1 MWILTRWFRNEIAYF
16 YQKYFMKKLFW
27 IWFVVAS
34 GCSQNPDLVINGSID
49 TLEPTKIIRY
59 VPDTNNQPRP
69 YDTVV
74 SQKGEF
80 SFKIIVDVPALNFIM
95 VEGQSGNFPFISEKG
110 ELKMNIETQNLTNS
124 KVVGTLSNDDLFAFK
139 EKSNEFGVGL
149 NSLTTQINEAR
160 QFNDNLLVEELQKQ
174 YLQLQEEIKAYEVSL
189 VKEKTNS
196 YLAALMLDRMLNTKT
211 MAPLQ
216 AKPIFSN
223 YTSRIKNTALG
234 KAIEEKLNAP
244 VSPTS
249 IGNQAPNFTAPSP
262 DGTLIELS
270 QRLRKITI
278 LDFWASWCRPCR
290 VENPNLV
297 RTYNKLKNK
306 GLHIVSVSLDRDKKR
321 WVQAIQDDGLNWD
334 HVSNLQYWRDPVA
347 QLYKVSSI
355 PATFILDESGVIIAK
370 NLRGPQLEATLSR
383 LLQ

>member
-1 MWILTRWFRNEIAYF
+1 M
-16 YQKYFMKKLFW
+16 
-27 IWFVVAS
+27 
-34 GCSQNPDLVINGSID
+34 
-49 TLEPTKIIRY
+49 
-59 VPDTNNQPRP
+59 
-69 YDTVV
+69 
-74 SQKGEF
+74 
-80 SFKIIVDVPALNFIM
+80 
-95 VEGQSGNFPFISEKG
+95 
-110 ELKMNIETQNLTNS
+110 
-124 KVVGTLSNDDLFAFK
+124 GTLSNDDFFAFK

-223 YTSRIKNTALG
+223 YTSRIKNTTLG
-234 KAIEEKLNAP
+234 KAIEDKLNAP

-270 QRLRKITI
+270 QQLGKITI

-297 RTYNKLKNK
+297 RIYNKLKNK

-355 PATFILDESGVIIAK
+355 PATFILDENGVIIAK